1 MEDFI
6 HLHVHTHYSILDGQ
20 SKVAN
25 LVKKAVGDGMRG
37 MAITDHGVMYGVKEL
52 ADCCAKVNK
61 ERKAEGLEPFKPIF
75 GCEMYVARRTKED
88 KDKAMGDNSGYHL
101 VVLAKNYKGYKNLIK
116 LVSRAWVDGYYYKP
130 RTDRADLERYH
141 EGLIVCSACI
151 AGEVPRKIL
160 DGDLEGA
167 REAAQWYH
175 DLFGDDYYLELQLHK
190 ATVERANHEAYP
202 MQLHVNKHLRELAA
216 KHNVRMVCT
225 NDVHFVDEDNAEAHD
240 RLICLSTG
248 KDLDDPKR
256 MLYSKQEWLKT
267 REEMAAIFGDVPEA
281 MATTVEIC
289 EQVETYS
296 IDHSPIMPT
305 FEIPAEFGTE
315 EGYRQRFSEKDL
327 FDEFTQDENGNVVI
341 DPETGKPKKDPKT
354 QVPYTVLDDI
364 HEIEALPETTEK
376 EIAYKN
382 FRREAIKPYKQM
394 RIPQPDFVL
403 CCNNIC
409 NCMTKWYENIA
420 RMCNIPLIMVD
431 IPYNNTVE
439 VSDSAVKYVRAQFDN
454 AIHQLEELT
463 GKKFDEAK
471 FEAACKHANRTAQ
484 NWLKVCDYLQYKP
497 APMSGFDLFNHMA
510 DVVTARGKEA
520 AADAFELLA
529 QDLEQNIKEGTSTLP
544 FPEKYRVM
552 FEGIPCWPKL
562 PNLFKPLKENGV
574 NVTAVVYAPAFG
586 FVYNNMDEMA
596 RAYYKAPNSVCIEQ
610 GVAWREGI
618 CRDNKVDGVLVHYN
632 RSCKPWSGYMA
643 EMQRR
648 FTKDLGVPC
657 AGFDGDQADPRNF
670 NEAQYATRVQ
680 GLVVAMEAN
689 KKD

>member
-1 MEDFI
+1 MNKI
-6 HLHVHTHYSILDGQ
+6 TLGKT
-20 SKVAN
+20 N
-25 LVKKAVGDGMRG
+25 LVIEKNG
-37 MAITDHGVMYGVKEL
+37 
-52 ADCCAKVNK
+52 
-61 ERKAEGLEPFKPIF
+61 F
-75 GCEMYVARRTKED
+75 GCLPIQRIREQDA
-88 KDKAMGDNSGYHL
+88 
-101 VVLAKNYKGYKNLIK
+101 
-116 LVSRAWVDGYYYKP
+116 VD
-130 RTDRADLERYH
+130 L
-141 EGLIVCSACI
+141 
-151 AGEVPRKIL
+151 
-160 DGDLEGA
+160 
-167 REAAQWYH
+167 
-175 DLFGDDYYLELQLHK
+175 LHK
-190 ATVERANHEAYP
+190 AYDGGINFFDTARAYSDSEQKVGAAFSSMRDKIVLATKTGAQTAEGFRKDLETSLRTLKTDYIDIYQFHNPAFCPKPGGEDGLYDAALEAKKQGKLVGWSSSKFP
-202 MQLHVNKHLRELAA
+202 CELAEA
-216 KHNVRMVCT
+216 FDLNVMYPENQAAGIAAQRDGEIMCQAAEDLGFD
-225 NDVHFVDEDNAEAHD
+225 ND
-240 RLICLSTG
+240 ICGYARISLAYAAG
-248 KDLDDPKR
+248 KRASRKFDPETLEFIIDPK
-256 MLYSKQEWLKT
+256 SGKPLK
-267 REEMAAIFGDVPEA
+267 
-281 MATTVEIC
+281 
-289 EQVETYS
+289 
-296 IDHSPIMPT
+296 
-305 FEIPAEFGTE
+305 
-315 EGYRQRFSEKDL
+315 
-327 FDEFTQDENGNVVI
+327 DENGKVVI

-454 AIHQLEELT
+454 AIHELEKLT

-520 AADAFELLA
+520 AADAFELLSK
-529 QDLEQNIKEGTSTLP
+529 DLQKNIEEGTSTLP
-544 FPEKYRVM
+544 FPEQYRVM

-562 PNLFKPLKENGV
+562 PNLFKPLKENGI

-648 FTKDLGVPC
+648 FTADLGVPC

-680 GLVVAMEAN
+680 GLVEAMEAN

>member
-1 MEDFI
+1 MNKI
-6 HLHVHTHYSILDGQ
+6 TLGKT
-20 SKVAN
+20 N
-25 LVKKAVGDGMRG
+25 LVIEKNG
-37 MAITDHGVMYGVKEL
+37 
-52 ADCCAKVNK
+52 
-61 ERKAEGLEPFKPIF
+61 F
-75 GCEMYVARRTKED
+75 GCLPIQRISEQDAV
-88 KDKAMGDNSGYHL
+88 
-101 VVLAKNYKGYKNLIK
+101 K
-116 LVSRAWVDGYYYKP
+116 L
-130 RTDRADLERYH
+130 
-141 EGLIVCSACI
+141 
-151 AGEVPRKIL
+151 
-160 DGDLEGA
+160 
-167 REAAQWYH
+167 
-175 DLFGDDYYLELQLHK
+175 LHK
-190 ATVERANHEAYP
+190 AYDGGINFFDTARAYSDSEQKVGAAFSSMRDKIVLATKTGAQTAEEFWKDLETSLRTLKTDYIDIYQFHNPAFCPKPGGADGLYDAALEAKKQGKLVGWSSSKFP
-202 MQLHVNKHLRELAA
+202 CELAEA
-216 KHNVRMVCT
+216 FDLNVMYPENQAAGIAAQRDGEIMCQAAEDLGFD
-225 NDVHFVDEDNAEAHD
+225 ND
-240 RLICLSTG
+240 ICGYARISLAYAAG
-248 KDLDDPKR
+248 KRASRKFDPETLEFIIDPNSGKP
-256 MLYSKQEWLKT
+256 LK
-267 REEMAAIFGDVPEA
+267 
-281 MATTVEIC
+281 
-289 EQVETYS
+289 
-296 IDHSPIMPT
+296 
-305 FEIPAEFGTE
+305 
-315 EGYRQRFSEKDL
+315 
-327 FDEFTQDENGNVVI
+327 DENGKVVI

-454 AIHQLEELT
+454 AIHELEKLT
-463 GKKFDEAK
+463 GKKFDEKK
-471 FEAACKHANRTAQ
+471 FELACKHANRTAQ
-484 NWLKVCDYLQYKP
+484 NWLKVCDFLQYKP

-520 AADAFELLA
+520 AADAFELLSK
-529 QDLEQNIKEGTSTLP
+529 DLQKNIEEGTSTLP
-544 FPEKYRVM
+544 FPEQYRVM

-562 PNLFKPLKENGV
+562 PNLFKPLKENGI

-648 FTKDLGVPC
+648 FTADLGVPC

-670 NEAQYATRVQ
+670 NEAQYTTRVQ
-680 GLVVAMEAN
+680 GLVEAMEAN